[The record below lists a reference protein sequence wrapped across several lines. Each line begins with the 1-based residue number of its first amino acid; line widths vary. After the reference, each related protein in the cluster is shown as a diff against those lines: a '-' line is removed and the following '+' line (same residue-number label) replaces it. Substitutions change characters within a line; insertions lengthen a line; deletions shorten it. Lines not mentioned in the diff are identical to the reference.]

1 MLNLLRRI
9 SLTQWIVIAMVVGVF
24 VGWLFP
30 EFSQN
35 VRIVSNIF
43 LRMIKSIIVPLLFGT
58 LVIGIAGHSDDLKVV
73 GRLALRAIIYFEIVT
88 TLALAIGL
96 VAVNLTKP
104 GVGVALPASTAQGQE
119 YAAKKT
125 TLQGVIEHIV
135 PQSIIEAAA
144 TNDVLQVVFFAIL
157 FAAALTQVKGKPK
170 ETMLSFFEGLAEV
183 MFKFT
188 GFVMK
193 FAPFGIGAA
202 MAYTVGHSGMGVLIN
217 LGKLVLTLYGALIVF
232 VLLVFVPVMIIAK
245 IPVKKFFRAVREPAL
260 IAFSTTSSDAA
271 LPDALKQMRLF
282 GVPNRIVSF
291 VLPTGYSFNLDGST
305 LYLAVASIFVAQAAG
320 IELSATQQ
328 VLMMLTLMLTSKGVA
343 GVPRAALVILSGT
356 LASFGL
362 PLEGVAIILGVDE
375 LMDMGRTTVNVVGN
389 CLASAVMARWEG
401 ELNLDIVPNTNAN
414 AKTA

>member
-1 MLNLLRRI
+1 MVNILRRI
-9 SLTQWIVIAMVVGVF
+9 SLTQWIVISMAIGVLT
-24 VGWLFP
+24 GWLFP

-58 LVIGIAGHSDDLKVV
+58 LVMGIAGHSDDLKMV
-73 GRLALRAIIYFEIVT
+73 GRLAFRSIVYFEIVT
-88 TLALAIGL
+88 TLALVIGL
-96 VAVNLTKP
+96 VAVNLTQP
-104 GVGVALPASTAQGQE
+104 GVGVALQTTAATGQE
-119 YAAKKT
+119 LAAKKT
-125 TLQGVIEHIV
+125 TVQGMIEHIV
-135 PQSIIEAAA
+135 PQSIVEAAA

-157 FAAALTQVKGKPK
+157 FGVALSQVKGKPK
-170 ETMLSFFEGLAEV
+170 ETMLNLFEGLSEV

-188 GFVMK
+188 GYVMK
-193 FAPFGIGAA
+193 FAPLGIGAA

-217 LGKLVLTLYGALIVF
+217 LGKLVLTLYGALAVF
-232 VLLVFVPVMIIAK
+232 VLLVLVPVMIIAK
-245 IPVKKFFRAVREPAL
+245 IPIRKFLSAVKGPAM

-271 LPDALKQMRLF
+271 LPDALKQMKAF

-320 IELSATQQ
+320 IELTVGQQ

-343 GVPRAALVILSGT
+343 GVPRSSLVILSGT

-375 LMDMGRTTVNVVGN
+375 LLDMGRTTVNVVGN
-389 CLASAVMARWEG
+389 CLAAAVMARWEG
-401 ELNLDIVPNTNAN
+401 ELPPGGLPAPDA
-414 AKTA
+414 AA

>member
-1 MLNLLRRI
+1 MWKFIRRI
-9 SLTQWIVIAMVVGVF
+9 NLTQWIIIAMIIGVF

-30 EFSQN
+30 EVSQH
-35 VRIVSNIF
+35 VRIISNIF

-58 LVIGIAGHSDDLKVV
+58 LVVGIAGHSDDLKVV
-73 GRLALRAIIYFEIVT
+73 GRLALRSIIYFEIVT
-88 TLALAIGL
+88 TLALVIGL
-96 VAVNLTKP
+96 VAVNITKP
-104 GVGVALPASTAQGQE
+104 GVGVELPASTTPGQE

-157 FAAALTQVKGKPK
+157 FAVALTQVKGKPK
-170 ETMLSFFEGLAEV
+170 ETMLNLFEGLSEV

-232 VLLVFVPVMIIAK
+232 VLLVFIPVMIIAK
-245 IPVKKFFRAVREPAL
+245 IPIKKFFQAVREPAL

-271 LPDALKQMRLF
+271 LPDALKQMRQF

-320 IELSATQQ
+320 IELTLTQQ

-375 LMDMGRTTVNVVGN
+375 LMDMGRTMINVVGN

-401 ELNLDIVPNTNAN
+401 ELNLVGIAPKVE
-414 AKTA
+414 TA